1 MSITDSNNTLQV
13 KFLHL
18 IALWCNGS
26 TAVSKTACLG
36 SNPSG
41 ATNLY
46 FYDIM
51 IYANEKNRLWN
62 MCQLSIGMLEEL
74 MSQIERA
81 KLQNEQFVLDWLDK
95 INELSV
101 KY

>member
-1 MSITDSNNTLQV
+1 
-13 KFLHL
+13 
-18 IALWCNGS
+18 
-26 TAVSKTACLG
+26 
-36 SNPSG
+36 
-41 ATNLY
+41 
-46 FYDIM
+46 M

-74 MSQIERA
+74 MRQIEKA

-95 INELSV
+95 INEISV

>member
-1 MSITDSNNTLQV
+1 
-13 KFLHL
+13 
-18 IALWCNGS
+18 
-26 TAVSKTACLG
+26 
-36 SNPSG
+36 
-41 ATNLY
+41 
-46 FYDIM
+46 M

-81 KLQNEQFVLDWLDK
+81 KLQNEQFVLDWLDN

>member
-1 MSITDSNNTLQV
+1 MIFITDFNYFAGEIPATLLPYGV
-13 KFLHL
+13 R
-18 IALWCNGS
+18 AS
-26 TAVSKTACLG
+26 TAVSKTARLG

-41 ATNLY
+41 ATNFNLMN
-46 FYDIM
+46 M

-74 MSQIERA
+74 MKQIEQA

-95 INELSV
+95 INEISV
-101 KY
+101 RY

>member
-1 MSITDSNNTLQV
+1 MV
-13 KFLHL
+13 
-18 IALWCNGS
+18 S

-41 ATNLY
+41 ATNFNLMN
-46 FYDIM
+46 M

-74 MSQIERA
+74 MKQIEQA

-95 INELSV
+95 INEISV
-101 KY
+101 RY

>member
-1 MSITDSNNTLQV
+1 MKSFGQ
-13 KFLHL
+13 
-18 IALWCNGS
+18 
-26 TAVSKTACLG
+26 G
-36 SNPSG
+36 SNPWG
-41 ATNLY
+41 RTNLY

-74 MSQIERA
+74 MSQIEKA

-95 INELSV
+95 MNELSV